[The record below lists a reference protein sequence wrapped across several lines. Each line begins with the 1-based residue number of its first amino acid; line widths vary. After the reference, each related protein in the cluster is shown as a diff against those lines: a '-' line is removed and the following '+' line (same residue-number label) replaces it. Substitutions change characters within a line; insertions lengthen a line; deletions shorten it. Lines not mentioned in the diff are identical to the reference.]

1 MVRISDIHDGVAA
14 TEEVTSLGSHASLH
28 GSDGT
33 ARTPRA
39 PRRPAIDAVAANVA
53 VASAVTANDAAANR
67 AAARGPLAAAME
79 LLNHPPG
86 PAASPNA
93 LAQWR
98 SDVDRLIHLAEAAP
112 SSSRARSR
120 LPPSNGG
127 RSDRHGPHDA
137 AASVRSP
144 TVRSAPTKDLRAK
157 LNRRRAG
164 THTTVEQP
172 RLQPNAVKGKKL
184 DAVFAAA
191 APRPP
196 GYAQAPAGAQTPPG
210 VIPAGVGCSA
220 LADGLRSTRW
230 PPKFRPH
237 LPEKYDGTTNPSE
250 FLQVYVTAI
259 STAGGDD
266 AVMASYFHVALS
278 ELARTY
284 LTPGSIRSWE
294 ELCTQFIANFASA
307 CQQYGVEA
315 HLHAVRQ
322 EPGEPLRAFIA
333 RFAKVRGTIP
343 RISDASIIT
352 AFRQGVRDEK
362 MLEKLATRQVQDV
375 AMLYALADKCAKAAE
390 GRAWHSP
397 QQNTAAQAGGSAGAA
412 REGSKKKKKGRRPQR
427 SLEGAPV
434 AAAAPGGRDASGKC
448 PRQQARNS
456 SGSCPVHPNS
466 GHSAADCREIQK
478 LVQRRLNERRERP
491 PRDDSPPRQRPG
503 KGKATS
509 DGGAAAGGKEM
520 GYQPPER
527 ELKSIYALANSDS
540 DSSDNERRKKLY
552 VMYGGSWEVSSRRD
566 VKALR
571 REVLSVKPSV
581 PKVAPHLK
589 WRNTTISFGPSDCPK
604 NMAGAGLLPIITSPV
619 VANIWLY
626 HVLIDGGAALNII
639 SYAAFKRLQI
649 PSHSRLRRAHSPEWA
664 RRRSTRRGR
673 STSRPALY
681 RFMAVAHYG
690 YLVVKMPSPVGV
702 LTVPGDRLAAV
713 AAVEKLHA
721 LAADAAGPEGAD
733 PSASGIKAP
742 AKDPKVPKVR
752 PAGPEDVPV
761 KTVQIGAEASRTT
774 RIAGNLWK
782 K

>member
-1 MVRISDIHDGVAA
+1 MAQPRRRRWLRQG
-14 TEEVTSLGSHASLH
+14 
-28 GSDGT
+28 
-33 ARTPRA
+33 RTPRA
-39 PRRPAIDAVAANVA
+39 PRRPAIDAVAANIA
-53 VASAVTANDAAANR
+53 VASAVTANEAAANR
-67 AAARGPLAAAME
+67 AAARGPLAAARE

-86 PAASPNA
+86 PAASPSA

-98 SDVDRLIHLAEAAP
+98 SDVDRLIHLAEATP
-112 SSSRARSR
+112 GSSRAGSR

-137 AASVRSP
+137 TASVLSP
-144 TVRSAPTKDLRAK
+144 TVRSAPTKDLQAE
-157 LNRRRAG
+157 LNRQRAG

-172 RLQPNAVKGKKL
+172 RLQPNAVKGKNL

-210 VIPAGVGCSA
+210 VIPAGVGCAA
-220 LADGLRSTRW
+220 LADGLRSTHW
-230 PPKFRPH
+230 PPKFWPH

-259 STAGGDD
+259 SAAGGDD

-278 ELARTY
+278 GPARTWLLN

-333 RFAKVRGTIP
+333 RLAKVRGTIP

-375 AMLYALADKCAKAAE
+375 ATLYALADKCAKAAE

-397 QQNTAAQAGGSAGAA
+397 QQNTAAQAGGSADAA
-412 REGSKKKKKGRRPQR
+412 REGGKKKKKGRRPQR

-434 AAAAPGGRDASGKC
+434 AAAAPGGRDANGKR

-466 GHSAADCREIQK
+466 GHSAADCCEIQK

-509 DGGAAAGGKEM
+509 DGGATAGGKEM

-566 VKALR
+566 MKALR

-589 WRNTTISFGPSDCPK
+589 WRNTTISFGPSDCPE

-619 VANIWLY
+619 VANIRLY

-639 SYAAFKRLQI
+639 SYAAFKQLQI
-649 PSHSRLRRAHSPEWA
+649 PESRLAPSRPFSGVGPLLVYPK
-664 RRRSTRRGR
+664 GK
-673 STSRPALY
+673 STSRS
-681 RFMAVAHYG
+681 
-690 YLVVKMPSPVGV
+690 PSGHQK
-702 LTVPGDRLAAV
+702 T
-713 AAVEKLHA
+713 
-721 LAADAAGPEGAD
+721 
-733 PSASGIKAP
+733 SA
-742 AKDPKVPKVR
+742 R
-752 PAGPEDVPV
+752 R
-761 KTVQIGAEASRTT
+761 ASSSTLRM
-774 RIAGNLWK
+774 
-782 K
+782 